1 MNKPITNGNK
11 KDPEKVIEEKIQEL
25 ADSAESIEEI
35 DRVQRL
41 IKNQVDIKESKKVRL
56 LGIEV
61 KDWFVGVVSMSQLL
75 AILKFEDM
83 KVLTSKA
90 LNFVHKGRL
99 R

>member
-1 MNKPITNGNK
+1 MNKPFTNADK

-25 ADSAESIEEI
+25 ADSAKSIDEI
-35 DRVQRL
+35 DKVQRL